1 MKLDKTDRAIL
12 MKIQSDGRATNASL
26 ADAVGLSETPC
37 ARRLKRLESE
47 GFIEGYQAVLSRSA
61 LQIGVVAFVLVRFG
75 VHERKLADQFEREVQ
90 AIPRIVSCHNI
101 SGSADYLLQVVAK
114 DLEDYGVFTRDVLR
128 ALPGVTAVESVLS
141 LREVKRNS
149 GLPLL

>member
-26 ADAVGLSETPC
+26 
-37 ARRLKRLESE
+37 
-47 GFIEGYQAVLSRSA
+47 
-61 LQIGVVAFVLVRFG
+61 
-75 VHERKLADQFEREVQ
+75 QFEREVQ

-114 DLEDYGVFTRDVLR
+114 DLEDYGDFTRDVLR
-128 ALPGVTAVESVLS
+128 ALPGVTAIESVLS
-141 LREVKRNS
+141 LREVKRNG